1 MEDTTSIASLSWR
14 ELFTDPQLQSLIE
27 HALQGNTDLQSAQW
41 RIKEAEATL
50 SSARLAY
57 LPSFM
62 LTPQGGVSSFDK
74 SKGSWTYSGIASASW
89 EIDIFGKLTN
99 AKRRA
104 KALYLQSLE
113 YEQAVTTSLIANVA
127 NMYYTLLMLDA
138 QYNVSA
144 ETAAKWRESV
154 KTMRAMKAAGMTD
167 EAGVA
172 QTEANC
178 YMVEASLL
186 DLKQQIRE
194 VENSL
199 SILLGDVPDA
209 IERGKLQGQS
219 FPEELTVG
227 VPLQLLSRRPDVKSA
242 ELSLAQ
248 AFYSTNAARSAFYPS
263 ITLGGTAG
271 WTNSAGSMIINP
283 GKLLLSAVGSL
294 TQPLFNKGLNM
305 AQLKIAKAQQEE
317 AKLSFQQALLNA
329 GSEVNNALTQVQVAR
344 GKTELRDGQ
353 ITSLETAVR
362 STQLLMKHG
371 NSPYLEVLTAQ
382 QSLLSA
388 QLTQIADRFDEIQGI
403 INQDNFEG
411 IESAIDH
418 LYQLGHKKIAF
429 LNGSLYSM
437 VSEKRYQAYLDAMK
451 SHNLPVE
458 EDMVAHGYYVADS
471 AKYHVPNFL
480 AAGATAILCG
490 NDLIA
495 SGVITECRLRGFSV
509 PDDISVVGFD
519 DLPISSF
526 LEPPLT
532 TVRQERTELGKCG
545 YAALS
550 NLINHVSVSM
560 TLLRPQLITRA
571 STAPCAEREEEAEEE

>member
-1 MEDTTSIASLSWR
+1 MKKQIITLAVATLLLSSCGIYTKYERPEIKTDGLYGQDVEVEDTTSIASLSWR

-178 YMVEASLL
+178 YMVEAALL

-194 VENSL
+194 IENSL

-271 WTNSAGSMIINP
+271 WTNSVGSMIINP

-294 TQPLFNKGLNM
+294 TQPLFNRGLNM

-371 NSPYLEVLTAQ
+371 NSTYLEVLTAQ

-403 INQDNFEG
+403 IN
-411 IESAIDH
+411 
-418 LYQLGHKKIAF
+418 LYQALG
-429 LNGSLYSM
+429 G
-437 VSEKRYQAYLDAMK
+437 
-451 SHNLPVE
+451 
-458 EDMVAHGYYVADS
+458 G
-471 AKYHVPNFL
+471 
-480 AAGATAILCG
+480 
-490 NDLIA
+490 
-495 SGVITECRLRGFSV
+495 
-509 PDDISVVGFD
+509 
-519 DLPISSF
+519 
-526 LEPPLT
+526 
-532 TVRQERTELGKCG
+532 
-545 YAALS
+545 
-550 NLINHVSVSM
+550 
-560 TLLRPQLITRA
+560 
-571 STAPCAEREEEAEEE
+571 RE